1 MSSPGEHDYLAAEAR
16 ARKKIDAKLH
26 EAGWVVQ
33 DRAQAN
39 LWAGQGVALRE
50 FIHAHG
56 HGRSDYG
63 LYVDRQLVGVLEAKP
78 DGTTL
83 TEVERQT
90 RKYIE
95 GVPDAIPAPVTPLPF
110 GYEATGTESRF
121 TCFMDPEPRSRR
133 MFGGY
138 IHRPETLAKWLAR
151 IVSIPDAPTVRAGI
165 RSMPPLNIESLWDAQ
180 VEAIRNTEE
189 SLRMDRPRALIQM
202 ATGSGKTYTAAM
214 LAYRL
219 IEYADAARILFLVD
233 RRNLGRQAKGEFQ
246 RFDIPGS
253 SRKFAEVYNI
263 QHLTGPRIDK
273 VSRVCISTVQ
283 RMYSILRGRDL
294 DEEIDARSLYELQ
307 APPEP
312 ITYNANVPPETFDF
326 IVVDECHRS
335 IFGVWRQVLEYF
347 DDFIIG
353 LSATPNQQ
361 ALGFFEQNLVM
372 EYPHDRAVTD
382 KVNVDYEV
390 YRIQTQITAKGSKIE
405 AGLLAGYRARA
416 TREMRYEVAEDDIPY
431 TEKDLDRSV
440 VAKGQIRTIIRTF
453 RDRLFTEIFPP
464 AQGEPP
470 RTTVPKTLIFAK
482 DDSHAEDIVDIVR
495 TEFGKGND
503 FCQKITYRSVKDSD
517 ELIAEFRN
525 SPELRIAVTVDQI
538 ATGTDI
544 KPLECLLFM
553 RDVRSRG
560 YYEQMLGRGVRV
572 INNVDFRAVTPDAT
586 AKEHFI
592 VVDAV
597 GVTERDRFEDR
608 TQPLDRKPTVALK
621 ALLDLAAQGSTDP
634 DLAATLASRLA
645 RLDRRLTAADRSRL
659 AEVAHGLE
667 LAVITHGLL
676 EASDPDCQRERAIIA
691 TGRAEPTPAKVS
703 AATKELVSRALQPLA
718 ANPDLRNMIL
728 DLRKSYEQTIDE
740 TSVDVVQFAG
750 YSEAGRERARA
761 MVKSFRDFID
771 EHRDEIHA
779 LQVLYSAPYAERLTY
794 RDVKELAEAL
804 SRPPRNWTT
813 DRLWAAYD
821 QLDRDKVRGSGERV
835 LTDVI
840 SLVRYALDQDDQLVP
855 FPDRVEARFEG
866 WLAMQEQTGTTFTEE
881 QQRWLGW
888 MKDHI
893 ATSMGI
899 DSDALDLP
907 PFTEYGGIGHAYSLF
922 GDQLPELMQQLSQEL
937 AVA

>member
-1 MSSPGEHDYLAAEAR
+1 VSPEEHDYLAAEAR
-16 ARKKIDAKLH
+16 ARIKIDEKLA
-26 EAGWVVQ
+26 EAGWKVQ
-33 DRAQAN
+33 DRPQAN
-39 LWAGQGVALRE
+39 LYAGQGVALRE
-50 FIHAHG
+50 FAHGEG
-56 HGRSDYG
+56 HGRSDYA

-90 RKYIE
+90 RRYIE
-95 GVPDAIPAPVTPLPF
+95 GIPNAIPAPVIPLPF

-121 TCFMDPEPRSRR
+121 TCFSDPEPRSRR

-138 IHRPETLAKWLAR
+138 IHRPETLADWLAR
-151 IVSIPDAPTVRAGI
+151 IIGNPATPTVRAGI
-165 RSMPPLNIESLWDAQ
+165 RSMPPLNVDPLWDAQ
-180 VEAIRNTEE
+180 IEAIENTEQ
-189 SLRMDRPRALIQM
+189 SLRENRTRALIQM
-202 ATGSGKTYTAAM
+202 ATGSGKTYTAAT

-246 RFDIPGS
+246 RFDIPSS
-253 SRKFAEVYNI
+253 SRKFAEVFNI
-263 QHLTGPRIDK
+263 QHLAGPRIDR

-283 RMYSILRGRDL
+283 RMYSILRGGDI

-312 ITYNANVPPETFDF
+312 ITYNSDVPPETFDF

-347 DDFIIG
+347 DSFIIG

-372 EYPHDRAVTD
+372 EYNHDRAVAD
-382 KVNVDYEV
+382 KVNVDYNV
-390 YRIQTQITAKGSKIE
+390 YRIQTQITAKGSRIE
-405 AGLLAGYRARA
+405 AGLMAGYRSRSTRA
-416 TREMRYEVAEDDIPY
+416 MRYETAEDDIPY

-440 VAKGQIRTIIRTF
+440 VAVDQIRTIIRAF
-453 RDRLFTEIFPP
+453 RDKLFTDIFPP
-464 AQGEPP
+464 DEGEPP
-470 RTTVPKTLIFAK
+470 RTMVPKTLIFAK
-482 DDSHAEDIVDIVR
+482 DDSHADDIVGIVR

-560 YYEQMLGRGVRV
+560 YFEQMLGRGVRV
-572 INNVDFRAVTPDAT
+572 INNADFRAVTPDAT
-586 AKEHFI
+586 SKERFV

-608 TQPLDRKPTVALK
+608 TQPLDRKPTVPLK
-621 ALLDLAAQGSTDP
+621 ALFDLAAQGSVDP
-634 DLAATLASRLA
+634 DLTSTLAARLV
-645 RLDRRLTAADRSRL
+645 RLDRRLTAADRERL
-659 AEVAHGLE
+659 AQVAYGIDLTT
-667 LAVITHGLL
+667 ITHGLVD
-676 EASDPDCQRERAIIA
+676 ASDPDRQRERAVCVIGE
-691 TGRAEPTPAKVS
+691 TDPTPAEIS
-703 AATKELVSRALQPLA
+703 AAARELTSEALKPLA

-740 TSVDVVQFAG
+740 TSKDVMLDAG
-750 YSEAGRERARA
+750 YSEAGRRRARA
-761 MVKSFRDFID
+761 IVKSFKEFIE
-771 EHRDEIHA
+771 EHHTDIRA
-779 LQVLYSAPYAERLTY
+779 LQVLYSIPYRERLSY
-794 RDVKELAEAL
+794 RDVKELADTL

-821 QLDRDKVRGSGERV
+821 QLDRDKVRGSGHRI

-840 SLVRYALDQDDQLVP
+840 SLVRFALEQDGELIP
-855 FPDRVEARFEG
+855 FRHRVEARFEA
-866 WLAMQEQTGTTFTEE
+866 WLAMQEQAGTTFTDE
-881 QQRWLGW
+881 QRRWLGW

-899 DSDALDLP
+899 DADALDLP
-907 PFTEYGGIGHAYSLF
+907 PFTEQGGIGKAVLIF
-922 GDQLPELMQQLSQEL
+922 GDRLGSLMNDLTEAL
-937 AVA
+937 AA

>member
-1 MSSPGEHDYLAAEAR
+1 MSPEEHDYLAAEAR
-16 ARKKIDAKLH
+16 ARKRIDEKLV
-26 EAGWVVQ
+26 EAGWKVQ
-33 DRAQAN
+33 DRAKAN
-39 LWAGQGVALRE
+39 LYAGQGVALRE
-50 FIHAHG
+50 FVHGEG
-56 HGRSDYG
+56 HGRSDYA

-121 TCFMDPEPRSRR
+121 TCFSDPEPRSRH

-138 IHRPETLAKWLAR
+138 IHRPGTLADWLAR
-151 IVSIPDAPTVRAGI
+151 ILGNPNSPTVRAGI
-165 RSMPPLNIESLWDAQ
+165 RVMPALNVERLWDAQ
-180 VEAIRNTEE
+180 VEAIQNTEQ
-189 SLRMDRPRALIQM
+189 SLRENRPRALIQM
-202 ATGSGKTYTAAM
+202 ATGSGKTYTAAT

-283 RMYSILRGRDL
+283 RMYSILRGTDI
-294 DEEIDARSLYELQ
+294 DAEIDARSLYELQ

-312 ITYNANVPPETFDF
+312 IVYNPDVPPETFDF
-326 IVVDECHRS
+326 MVVDECHRS

-347 DDFIIG
+347 DAFIIG

-372 EYPHDRAVTD
+372 EYNHDRAVAD
-382 KVNVDYEV
+382 KVNVDYNV
-390 YRIQTQITAKGSKIE
+390 YRIQTQITAKGSKID
-405 AGLLAGYRARA
+405 AGLLAGYRAKA
-416 TREMRYEVAEDDIPY
+416 TRQIRYETADDDIPY

-440 VAKGQIRTIIRTF
+440 VAKDQIRTIVRTF
-453 RDRLFTEIFPP
+453 RDKLFTEIFPP
-464 AQGEPP
+464 AEGEPP
-470 RTTVPKTLIFAK
+470 RTMVPKTLIFAK
-482 DDSHAEDIVDIVR
+482 DDSHADDIVDIVR

-560 YYEQMLGRGVRV
+560 YFEQMIGRGVRV
-572 INNVDFRAVTPDAT
+572 INNADFRAVTPDAT
-586 AKEHFI
+586 SKERFV

-597 GVTERDRFEDR
+597 GVTERDRFDDR

-634 DLAATLASRLA
+634 DLASTLASRLA
-645 RLDRRLTAADRSRL
+645 RLDKRLTSADRERL
-659 AEVAHGLE
+659 AEVANGVDIT
-667 LAVITHGLL
+667 AITHGLV
-676 EASDPDCQRERAIIA
+676 EASDPDSHRERAISV
-691 TGRAEPTPAKVS
+691 TGKAEPTPAEIG
-703 AATKELVSRALQPLA
+703 AAAKELVSEALKPLA

-740 TSVDVVQFAG
+740 TSKDVLLEAG
-750 YSEAGRERARA
+750 YSASGRERARA
-761 MVKSFRDFID
+761 IVKSFKEFID
-771 EHRDEIHA
+771 EHHDDIHA
-779 LQVLYSAPYAERLTY
+779 LQVLYSVPYAERLTY
-794 RDVKELAEAL
+794 RDVKDLAETL
-804 SRPPRNWTT
+804 SRPPHNWTT

-821 QLDRDKVRGSGERV
+821 QLDRDKVRASGHRI

-840 SLVRYALDQDDQLVP
+840 SLVRFALQQDDELVP
-855 FPDRVEARFEG
+855 YRDLVEARFEG
-866 WLAMQEQTGTTFTEE
+866 WLAMQEETGPKFTEE
-881 QQRWLGW
+881 QRHWLGW

-899 DSDALDLP
+899 DADALELP
-907 PFTEYGGIGHAYSLF
+907 PFTEQGGIGKAVQVF
-922 GDQLPELMQQLSQEL
+922 GDRLTPLMNELTEVL
-937 AVA
+937 AA

>member
-1 MSSPGEHDYLAAEAR
+1 VSPEEHDYLAAEAR
-16 ARKKIDAKLH
+16 ARKRIDEKLV
-26 EAGWVVQ
+26 EADWKVQ
-33 DRAQAN
+33 DRAKAN
-39 LWAGQGVALRE
+39 LYAGQGVALRE
-50 FIHAHG
+50 FVHGEG
-56 HGRSDYG
+56 HGRSDYA

-95 GVPDAIPAPVTPLPF
+95 GVPGAIPAPVIPLPF

-121 TCFMDPEPRSRR
+121 TCFSDPEPRSRR

-138 IHRPETLAKWLAR
+138 IHRPETLADWLAR
-151 IVSIPDAPTVRAGI
+151 IIGNPDAPTVRAGI
-165 RSMPPLNIESLWDAQ
+165 RSMPPLNVDPLWDAQ
-180 VEAIRNTEE
+180 IEAIQNTEQ
-189 SLRMDRPRALIQM
+189 SLCENRPRALIQM
-202 ATGSGKTYTAAM
+202 ATGSGKTYTAAT

-246 RFDIPGS
+246 RFGIPGS
-253 SRKFAEVYNI
+253 SRKFAEVFNI
-263 QHLTGPRIDK
+263 QHLTAPRIDK

-283 RMYSILRGRDL
+283 RMYSILRGGDI

-312 ITYNANVPPETFDF
+312 IAYNPDVPPETFDF
-326 IVVDECHRS
+326 IVADECHRS

-347 DDFIIG
+347 DAFIIG

-372 EYPHDRAVTD
+372 EYTHDRAVAD
-382 KVNVDYEV
+382 KVNVDYNV
-390 YRIQTQITAKGSKIE
+390 YRIQTQITSGGSKIE
-405 AGLLAGYRARA
+405 AGLTAGYRSRSTRA
-416 TREMRYEVAEDDIPY
+416 MRYETAEDDIPY

-440 VAKGQIRTIIRTF
+440 VAVDQIRTVVRAF
-453 RDRLFTEIFPP
+453 RDRLFTDIFPP
-464 AQGEPP
+464 AEGEPP
-470 RTTVPKTLIFAK
+470 RTMVPKTLIFAK
-482 DDSHAEDIVDIVR
+482 DDSHAEDIVGIVR

-503 FCQKITYRSVKDSD
+503 FCQKITYRSIKDSD

-560 YYEQMLGRGVRV
+560 YFEQMLGRGVRV
-572 INNVDFRAVTPDAT
+572 INNADFRAVTPDAT
-586 AKEHFI
+586 SKERFV

-597 GVTERDRFEDR
+597 GVTDHDRFEDR

-621 ALLDLAAQGSTDP
+621 ALFDLAAQGSTDP
-634 DLAATLASRLA
+634 DLASTLASRLA
-645 RLDRRLTAADRSRL
+645 RLDRRLTAADRERL
-659 AEVAHGLE
+659 AQVAGGVDLT
-667 LAVITHGLL
+667 AITHGLVD
-676 EASDPDCQRERAIIA
+676 ASDPDRHRERAVSV
-691 TGRAEPTPAKVS
+691 TGKTDPTPTEVRE
-703 AATKELVSRALQPLA
+703 AARELVSEALRPLA
-718 ANPDLRNMIL
+718 ANPELRATLL

-740 TSVDVVQFAG
+740 TSKDVVLEAG
-750 YSEAGRERARA
+750 YSKAGRERARA
-761 MVKSFRDFID
+761 MVKSFKEFIE
-771 EHRDEIHA
+771 EHRNDIHA
-779 LQVLYSAPYAERLTY
+779 LQVLYSVPYAERLSY
-794 RDVKELAEAL
+794 RDVKELAETL

-821 QLDRDKVRGSGERV
+821 QLDRDRVRGSGQRI
-835 LTDVI
+835 LTDVV
-840 SLVRYALDQDDQLVP
+840 SLVRYALEQDDELVP
-855 FPDRVEARFEG
+855 FRDRVETRFEG
-866 WLAMQEQTGTTFTEE
+866 WLAMQEQAGPGFTEE
-881 QQRWLGW
+881 QRRWLGW

-899 DSDALDLP
+899 DADALELP
-907 PFTEYGGIGHAYSLF
+907 PFAEQGGIGRAVQVF
-922 GDQLPELMQQLSQEL
+922 GDRLSPLMDELTEVL
-937 AVA
+937 AA